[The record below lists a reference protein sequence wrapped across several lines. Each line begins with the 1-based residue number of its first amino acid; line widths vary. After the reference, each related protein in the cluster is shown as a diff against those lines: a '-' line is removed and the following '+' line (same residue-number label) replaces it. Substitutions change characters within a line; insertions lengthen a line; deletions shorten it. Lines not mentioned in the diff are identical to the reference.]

1 MACKREDMKAMIIII
16 SLVLIGSPVF
26 SQTDVMIEQIIK
38 LKTYLSWLKK
48 GYDIANKGLTLIGDI
63 KHGDFNLHKD
73 YFNSLEQVNPQI
85 KGDVKIAAMIS
96 MQVQMLSSY
105 KSYYQQFKA
114 SGAFT
119 SKELNYLYQVFT
131 VLLDDVAKD
140 ITEMT
145 NVVTDDQLQMKD
157 DERIDD
163 IDKLYRNMTD
173 KYEFLY
179 SFSSQVQLQVL
190 QRQRELKESHSI
202 QKMY

>member
-1 MACKREDMKAMIIII
+1 
-16 SLVLIGSPVF
+16 
-26 SQTDVMIEQIIK
+26 MIEQIIK
-38 LKTYLSWLKK
+38 LQTYLSWLKK

-73 YFNSLEQVNPQI
+73 YFNSLNQVNPQI

-96 MQVQMLSSY
+96 MQVQMLSGY
-105 KSYYQQFKA
+105 KSYYKQFQA
-114 SGAFT
+114 SGVYT
-119 SKELNYLYQVFT
+119 SKELSYLFQVFT

-140 ITEMT
+140 ITELT
-145 NVVTDDQLQMKD
+145 NVITDSQLQMKD

-179 SFSSQVQLQVL
+179 SFASQVQMQVL
-190 QRQRELKESHSI
+190 QRQRELQESHSI